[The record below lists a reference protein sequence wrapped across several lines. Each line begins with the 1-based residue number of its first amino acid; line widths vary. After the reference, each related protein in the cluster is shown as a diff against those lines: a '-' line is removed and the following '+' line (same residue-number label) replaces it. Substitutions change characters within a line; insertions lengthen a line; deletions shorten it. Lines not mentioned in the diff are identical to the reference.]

1 MVAYPTVQKRI
12 QKEIDDVIG
21 PNRFPEFEDFE
32 RLPYLKAVINEV
44 RFFVYLQCMVIK
56 MNKFG
61 PSLHFQIYRLR
72 PTVPLAIPHA
82 TTIDQRVRSFV
93 SFFFSLE
100 PTTQ

>member
-1 MVAYPTVQKRI
+1 MVAHPTVQKRI

-44 RFFVYLQCMVIK
+44 RLFLSLRCTVIK
-56 MNKFG
+56 MEKFG
-61 PSLHFQIYRLR
+61 PSLLHFQIYRLR

-82 TTIDQRVRSFV
+82 TTIDQRVR
-93 SFFFSLE
+93 
-100 PTTQ
+100 